1 MSRVRFLV
9 PVLALSLFAAGCG
22 GGEEEPTASATAS
35 TEATTSPEAT
45 AEATESAAPAA
56 PAFDGTLVKVDI
68 NGSKVA
74 PRPSTHKV
82 TKGDKVRIEV
92 TSDKADELH
101 VHGYEKTADLKPG
114 QTAVVEFTADQS
126 GRFEV
131 ETHDSGLLLFNL
143 EVS

>member
-1 MSRVRFLV
+1 MPRVRALV
-9 PVLALSLFAAGCG
+9 PVVLALSLFAAGCG
-22 GGEEEPTASATAS
+22 GEDDPGEPTSSATAQ
-35 TEATTSPEAT
+35 ATTSAD
-45 AEATESAAPAA
+45 AAPSASEPASA
-56 PAFDGTLVKVDI
+56 PAFDGTLIKVAV

-82 TKGDKVRIEV
+82 AKGGRVRIEV
-92 TSDKADELH
+92 TVDKADELH
-101 VHGYEKTADLKPG
+101 VHGYDKTAELKPG

-131 ETHDSGLLLFNL
+131 ETHESGLLLFNL

>member
-1 MSRVRFLV
+1 MSRARAHA
-9 PVLALSLFAAGCG
+9 PVLALSLLAAACG
-22 GGEEEPTASATAS
+22 GEKEKEAAPSPAASSAPASEPAASAP
-35 TEATTSPEAT
+35 ATGTPE
-45 AEATESAAPAA
+45 E
-56 PAFDGTLVKVDI
+56 PAFDGTLIKVAV

-74 PRPSTHKV
+74 PRPSTHKI
-82 TKGDKVRIEV
+82 TKGGKVRIEV

-101 VHGYEKTADLKPG
+101 VHGYDRTAALKAG
-114 QTAVVEFTADQS
+114 ETAVVEFTADQS

>member
-1 MSRVRFLV
+1 MSRVRALA
-9 PVLALSLFAAGCG
+9 PVLALSLLFAAGCG
-22 GGEEEPTASATAS
+22 GDAEEKTEPTASASVSA
-35 TEATTSPEAT
+35 A
-45 AEATESAAPAA
+45 AEGTESAAAGE

-82 TKGDKVRIEV
+82 AKGDKVRIEV
-92 TSDKADELH
+92 TSDEADELH
-101 VHGYEKTADLKPG
+101 VHGYEKTAALKPG
-114 QTAVVEFTADQS
+114 ETAVVEFTADSS